1 MTIKQYS
8 VLGVSKE
15 SERDYKGVIKMKR
28 IIAMLL
34 TVTLIVL
41 LAGCAGVNKSNEYVA
56 PTLVDNKDTA
66 TTSSNRE
73 ITDNHDIGSNVE
85 FTEPVYYAIMK
96 TYSVACSNLN
106 PSGEYEMLYEGN
118 NAIRYWTT
126 FNNSEAHL
134 DFMGITG
141 EPLNEEDV
149 CTSATGKMSDLF
161 KNSKNITTV
170 RDFEKAVKLVGT
182 TDIID
187 SSSFRDVPSD
197 LQDHLFCRILA
208 QFDMLNYKNQTF
220 IVIIDAAAL
229 NEQIDEDTWVYLTH
243 L

>member
-1 MTIKQYS
+1 MK
-8 VLGVSKE
+8 K
-15 SERDYKGVIKMKR
+15 VIS
-28 IIAMLL
+28 ILLAIALVVLL
-34 TVTLIVL
+34 TSCTG
-41 LAGCAGVNKSNEYVA
+41 ANKPNEYIA
-56 PTLVDNKDTA
+56 PTSVENEDTA
-66 TTSSNRE
+66 TTISNPKR
-73 ITDNHDIGSNVE
+73 TDSYDIGSNVE

-106 PSGEYEMLYEGN
+106 PSGEYEILYEGN
-118 NAIRYWTT
+118 NAITYRTT

-161 KNSKNITTV
+161 KNSNNITTV

-187 SSSFRDVPSD
+187 SSSFGDVPSD
-197 LQDHLFCRILA
+197 LQDHLFCRVLA

-220 IVIIDAAAL
+220 IVIIDAASL
-229 NEQIDEDTWVYLTH
+229 DEQIDGDTWVYLTH